1 MNSRRFIRSPRRC
14 GEQRVGHGEAER
26 PERLC
31 VDDKFESS
39 DRAEIEKWWPIIK
52 GANIRAD

>member
-1 MNSRRFIRSPRRC
+1 LRLAHSLDHLIGA
-14 GEQRVGHGEAER
+14 GEQRVGHGEAEH
-26 PERLC
+26 PGRLC